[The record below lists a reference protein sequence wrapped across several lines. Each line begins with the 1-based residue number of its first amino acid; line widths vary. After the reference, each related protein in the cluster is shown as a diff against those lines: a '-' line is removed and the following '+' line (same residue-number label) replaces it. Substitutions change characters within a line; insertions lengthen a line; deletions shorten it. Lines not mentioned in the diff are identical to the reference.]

1 MSTSSFANTGTLFGI
16 YAGLGL
22 VIFGIAGN
30 IINIYLLYPTRSI
43 PSSYLLFIASFF
55 NIISLAEALLP
66 RVLTQSFS
74 IDGSSTNMFWCRSR
88 SLISYTV
95 TLLSLTCVCLASID
109 RFFVTCRSATWRN
122 RSKLITAK
130 IAVLIATLVIT
141 SINIPIVIYTT
152 ITETTSSTGV
162 ITRKC
167 SVVNPTFV
175 IYQNWVLRPIL
186 PGILPGIIL
195 GITGW
200 LTYRNVASATGQQL
214 RDTFQRGLTTMI
226 LIQIIVI
233 VIPLT
238 PFSTMIIYQSLTASV
253 PKSAYRVAQETLVS
267 NITNILLHISYASNF
282 YVYFISAP
290 SYRQKFLQL
299 FKCCYRKNHQ
309 NNRIGTITR
318 GQLGTNRLS
327 IEKQILPRPSN

>member
-1 MSTSSFANTGTLFGI
+1 MSTSSFTNTGTLFGI

-22 VIFGIAGN
+22 AFFGITGN
-30 IINIYLLYPTRSI
+30 IVNIYLLYPTRSI

-55 NIISLAEALLP
+55 NIITLGEALLQK
-66 RVLTQSFS
+66 VLSLGFS
-74 IDGSSTNMFWCRSR
+74 VDGSSTIMAWCKSR
-88 SLISYTV
+88 FFVSFTV
-95 TLLSLTCVCLASID
+95 TLISLTCVCLASID
-109 RFFVTCRSATWRN
+109 RFFVTCRSAVWRN

-130 IAVLIATLVIT
+130 IALLISIVVIT
-141 SINIPIVIYTT
+141 SINVPILIYTT

-167 SVVNPTFV
+167 SVVNPDFV

-214 RDTFQRGLTTMI
+214 RDTFQRGLTSMV
-226 LIQIIVI
+226 LLQIIVI
-233 VIPLT
+233 VIPLA
-238 PFSTMIIYQSLTASV
+238 PFAIMSIYQPLTASV

-267 NITNILLHISYASNF
+267 NITNILLYISYASNF
-282 YVYFISAP
+282 YVYLISAP

-299 FKCCYRKNHQ
+299 FKCCYHKNHQ
-309 NNRIGTITR
+309 NNRVGTRTKE
-318 GQLGTNRLS
+318 QLGTNRLS
-327 IEKQILPRPSN
+327 IQKQILPRPSN